1 MSRLDSAIRRLEAQ
15 RLCLDEAAVLVA
27 GRPGHILEIGLGNGR
42 TYDHL
47 RCLFPERDIYCF
59 DRRIAAHPDCI
70 PDDGHMFLGDLAET
84 LPLAAHRLGPA
95 AVLAHADIGSGDRQA
110 SLDLLAIRLA
120 EALPPFSPAPPSSS
134 AISPFPTPPGPVSIS
149 PQRRCGPLPHVP
161 DSLHS
166 QEHNLEGRRVQ
177 ILPPQTQKTRKK
189 LMFSGAF

>member
-84 LPLAAHRLGPA
+84 LPLAAQRLGPA

-110 SLDLLAIRLA
+110 SLDLAIRLA
-120 EALPPFSPAPPSSS
+120 EALPPLLAR
-134 AISPFPTPPGPVSIS
+134 AAVIIGD
-149 PQRRCGPLPHVP
+149 QPLPSTAWT
-161 DSLHS
+161 SLD
-166 QEHNLEGRRVQ
+166 LPAGVVAGRYHMYRTAP
-177 ILPPQTQKTRKK
+177 LA
-189 LMFSGAF
+189 GA

>member
-15 RLCLDEAAVLVA
+15 RLCLDEASLLVG

-47 RCLFPERDIYCF
+47 RCLFPERHIYCF

-84 LPLAAHRLGPA
+84 LPLAARRLGPA

-110 SLDLLAIRLA
+110 SLDLAARLA
-120 EALPPFSPAPPSSS
+120 GALPPLLAGG
-134 AISPFPTPPGPVSIS
+134 AVIVGD
-149 PQRRCGPLPHVP
+149 QPLPNAAWTTLDLPGGVAA
-161 DSLHS
+161 
-166 QEHNLEGRRVQ
+166 GRYHMYRSA
-177 ILPPQTQKTRKK
+177 P
-189 LMFSGAF
+189 A

>member
-110 SLDLLAIRLA
+110 SLDLAIRLA
-120 EALPPFSPAPPSSS
+120 GALPPLLARG
-134 AISPFPTPPGPVSIS
+134 AVIIGD
-149 PQRRCGPLPHVP
+149 QPLPNTAWTTLDLPAGVAA
-161 DSLHS
+161 
-166 QEHNLEGRRVQ
+166 GRYHMYRTAP
-177 ILPPQTQKTRKK
+177 LA
-189 LMFSGAF
+189 GA